1 MSEVNGNSVLDGIYA
16 IAKAPAYIKNKAK
29 EYLLNIIGPIQSTG
43 TSGVEEAPIDTKQ
56 YGRQDGAWTEV
67 VASSFSGDMDDIPDG
82 TTYVKTENNYTDAEV
97 SKLSGIATGAEVN
110 VQSDWN
116 ETNSSSDAYI
126 LNKPTIPTG
135 DPWTHL
141 FKTSTQ
147 QIKNNNTLFDDADLQ
162 VALTG
167 TGTYIVHGYLM
178 GSAYADPD
186 VKIKA
191 NFTGT
196 YSYWSQKTAYQAGTG
211 SETTE
216 LYSVPTVTAIYM
228 PAGRWTY
235 EFYIVFDATSAGT
248 FSIQWAQNTSH
259 SDWTWMWAGSSFKIR
274 KIV

>member
-1 MSEVNGNSVLDGIYA
+1 MITANPLVDGLYKITL
-16 IAKAPAYIKNKAK
+16 APVEIKRKTK
-29 EYLLNIIGPIQSTG
+29 ELLLKIIGPIQSTG

-56 YGRQDGAWTEV
+56 YGRQDGAWTAV

-116 ETNSSSDAYI
+116 EANSSSDAYI

-167 TGTYIVHGYLM
+167 TGTYIVHGY
-178 GSAYADPD
+178 
-186 VKIKA
+186 
-191 NFTGT
+191 
-196 YSYWSQKTAYQAGTG
+196 
-211 SETTE
+211 
-216 LYSVPTVTAIYM
+216 
-228 PAGRWTY
+228 
-235 EFYIVFDATSAGT
+235 
-248 FSIQWAQNTSH
+248 
-259 SDWTWMWAGSSFKIR
+259 
-274 KIV
+274 